1 MPLRVLHYLPYIDTR
16 AGGPVRAVL
25 DLTDALARRGHY
37 VTIATPHDTES
48 NRALSQTRQL
58 VIVRPGLVQGRWL
71 STDARDE
78 MRRLVRQH
86 QIVHVHGVWD
96 LSNVQ
101 VARLARRANR
111 PYFVSVRGMLDDWSI
126 QQKRGKKMMYHSLVG
141 RRHLD
146 EAIDI
151 HLTAEGELD
160 QARKWFGPG
169 KGTVIPNLLNLDPF
183 RNAPGP
189 GLAREKF
196 ECLRGS
202 RPVVLLLSRIHYKK
216 GPDILIEAAALLKTR
231 GVDAAFV
238 FAGPCDAAYR
248 AQLDAL
254 ASRLRVSDRVHFIG
268 HVDDD
273 LKISVYQTA
282 RVMALPTSQ
291 ENFGFVFPESLAAG
305 VPVITTKGVDIWPTL
320 ERGGGSMIVDRTPE
334 AFADA
339 MATILA
345 DDELHAKMSRDG
357 RAFALREFD
366 ETQIVNSYEEMYRS
380 ARNVRPIG
388 TPRVAHFIDSTDLRG
403 GGVPRVVLD
412 VARTVAE
419 AGLPSTIIAGDTQDT
434 PPEWIKNIAPIQT
447 PGPLDPHVPA
457 VYKVAMDTR
466 IASAVSTEGM
476 RDIVTILQHSDVVH
490 LHCLWSVANLQIADA
505 CRSMGI
511 PYVVTTHGMLD
522 DWSMEQARLKKRT
535 YLQLGGQEMLEQ
547 AMFVLCTA
555 QGEIDQSRKW
565 FPGGNGTVLSYIID
579 LEPYRTL
586 PGPELSRSQFTSVAE
601 AHAKGEAVVLF
612 LSRLHY
618 KKGCELLIKAAK
630 AALDQ
635 GKPATYV
642 FAGTGDDAYVQSL
655 KDLAAQLGIAD
666 RVHFVGM
673 VKGDAK
679 ISLYEAA
686 DLFVLPT
693 SQENFGLVLI
703 ESLACNTPVMTTR
716 GTDIWK
722 DIESSGSGIIVDQTE
737 SAIAAELND
746 LLGNREKLRG
756 LRRGAREW
764 VFANYEVNHLVK
776 KYVDLYKHAAST
788 PPPLQPASLTR
799 TPAVLWLLGK
809 WNEATP
815 AENS

>member
-1 MPLRVLHYLPYIDTR
+1 M
-16 AGGPVRAVL
+16 RAVL
-25 DLTDALARRGHY
+25 DLADALTRRGHV
-37 VTIATPHDTES
+37 VTIATPQDTEAT
-48 NRALSQTRQL
+48 RAMSQTRRL
-58 VIVRPGLVQGRWL
+58 VIVRPPLVQGRWL
-71 STDARDE
+71 TSDARDE

-96 LSNVQ
+96 ISNVQ

-126 QQKRGKKMMYHSLVG
+126 QQKRGKKVLYHTLVG

-146 EAIDI
+146 GAIDL
-151 HLTAEGELD
+151 HLTAEGELE

-183 RNAPGP
+183 RHPPGP

-196 ECLRGS
+196 ECLRSS
-202 RPVVLLLSRIHYKK
+202 RPIVLMLSRIHYKK
-216 GPDILIEAAALLKTR
+216 GPEILIEAAALLKAR
-231 GVDAAFV
+231 GLDASFV
-238 FAGPCDAAYR
+238 FAGACDAAYR

-254 ASRLRVSDRVHFIG
+254 AARLGVSDRVHFIG
-268 HVDDD
+268 HVDDA

-305 VPVITTKGVDIWPTL
+305 APVITTKGVDIWPTL
-320 ERGGGSMIVDRTPE
+320 ERGGGSLIVDRTPQ

-339 MATILA
+339 IAKVLS
-345 DDELHAKMSRDG
+345 DDDLRAKMSRDG
-357 RAFALREFD
+357 RNFALREFD
-366 ETQIVNSYEEMYRS
+366 EQQIVNSYEEMYRL
-380 ARNVRPIG
+380 ARNVRPIHH
-388 TPRVAHFIDSTDLRG
+388 PRVTHFIDSLDLRG

-419 AGLPSTIIAGDTQDT
+419 AGLPSTIITGDTQDT
-434 PPEWIKNIAPIQT
+434 PAAWINNAAPIQT
-447 PGPLDPHVPA
+447 PGPVDHHVPA
-457 VYKVAMDTR
+457 VYKVDMDR
-466 IASAVSTEGM
+466 RVASAVSADGM
-476 RDIVTILQHSDVVH
+476 RDIVTILRRSDVVH
-490 LHCLWSVANLQIADA
+490 LHCLWSVANLQIADM

-511 PYVVTTHGMLD
+511 PYILTTHGMLD
-522 DWSMEQARLKKRT
+522 DWSMQQAQVKKRT
-535 YLQLGGQEMLEQ
+535 YLRLGGKAMLEQ

-555 QGEIDQSRKW
+555 RGEIEQSGKW
-565 FPGGNGTVLSYIID
+565 FPHGNGLVLSYIID

-586 PGPELSRSQFTSVAE
+586 PGPALAREQYPMVAD
-601 AHAKGEAVVLF
+601 AHARGEAVILF

-630 AALDQ
+630 KALEQ

-642 FAGTGDDAYVQSL
+642 FAGTGDDAYVKSL
-655 KDLAAQLGIAD
+655 QDLAAQLGIAD

-673 VKGDAK
+673 VKGEMK

-703 ESLACNTPVMTTR
+703 EALACNTPVMTTR

-737 SAIAAELND
+737 DAIAKELVG
-746 LLGNREKLRG
+746 LLQDRSRLAG
-756 LRRGAREW
+756 LRQGARTW
-764 VFANYEVNHLVK
+764 VFANYEVSHLVK
-776 KYVDLYKHAAST
+776 KYVDVYAHAAST
-788 PPPLQPASLTR
+788 PPPLQRASLTR

-809 WNEATP
+809 WNDTSAT
-815 AENS
+815 NRL